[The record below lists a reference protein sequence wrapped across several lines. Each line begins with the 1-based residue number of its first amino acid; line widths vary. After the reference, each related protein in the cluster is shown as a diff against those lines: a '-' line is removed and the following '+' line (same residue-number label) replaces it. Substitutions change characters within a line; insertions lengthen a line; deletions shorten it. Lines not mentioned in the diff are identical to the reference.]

1 MGVYKDI
8 NIPDELDCVIHQM
21 REVDGYREE
30 LSSLGQQWDLLT
42 ILGQMSGDGIDMS
55 ATREA
60 FKQLTG
66 DLLSNLGLET
76 LKKVLRKLT
85 AKAQVA
91 VDIVVRNLF
100 ERTADIGFLATDAEI
115 RDFLREGGDRDL
127 LEARLREYVAKYSV
141 YDNVIVVG
149 PDGSIKAQIDKTNG
163 LTQSTDPII
172 EECLRTTGAF
182 VETFRQTEFAPD
194 VPRKLMYA
202 FRVTETDDPR
212 SRALGVLCLCFRF
225 ENEMEGVFKNLM
237 GENDWECIT
246 LLDGH
251 GEVIASGDK
260 YQIPVGAKVEH
271 VLDQPFKV
279 VKFAG
284 REYLSKSCATKGYQG
299 YMGPGWYGHVMVAM
313 DQAFDVRADSSKE
326 IAPPPVMRAVLAS
339 QRLFSPDIR
348 RIPRDAERIQRD
360 LDRSVWNG
368 NVRQESSAQED
379 NDKGQ
384 ANANKVLLWE
394 ISKTGARTKSVF
406 ERSIT
411 NLRTTVVSSILHDVH
426 FMASLAID
434 IMDRNLYERAN
445 DCRWWALNL
454 TFRTI
459 MAKFGINAADQKEI
473 TEILTYINS
482 LYTVYSNIFIFDRN
496 GTVIA
501 ASNPEQQGIV
511 GRPIEGRW
519 VQDTLS
525 NNQSQWY
532 TASPFEASPLYGD
545 NPTYIYS
552 APITSASDGRRNVGG
567 IGIIF
572 DSTAQF
578 HAMLDDCLPR
588 NGDGAVI
595 DDAFALFIDRQ
606 GHVISASRP
615 DIEVGEKFGIDPAL
629 LNLPAGEGSSSI
641 FSFKG
646 SYYAMGVH
654 ASSGYREFKGP
665 NDPYKN
671 DVRAVVFIPLSE
683 AVEMV
688 ERVDSSDALAAS
700 VKTSNRLA
708 GAKQVEIATFFIGD
722 HWIGVNAQWVLEA
735 VSMDFISRVPHAPAG
750 LKGVMKLR
758 DSVLPVLSVHDR
770 VGKGIKYDN
779 EETQIVVI
787 TTTLGPW
794 GMIVDRLGPI
804 PTVDPNQ
811 IDTDSAV
818 VRRAGGYVSGLVKP
832 AHGSEWPRLLIVVDP
847 QELRKTLLSIEGEE
861 FMASL
866 DAN

>member
-1 MGVYKDI
+1 
-8 NIPDELDCVIHQM
+8 
-21 REVDGYREE
+21 
-30 LSSLGQQWDLLT
+30 
-42 ILGQMSGDGIDMS
+42 
-55 ATREA
+55 
-60 FKQLTG
+60 
-66 DLLSNLGLET
+66 
-76 LKKVLRKLT
+76 
-85 AKAQVA
+85 
-91 VDIVVRNLF
+91 
-100 ERTADIGFLATDAEI
+100 
-115 RDFLREGGDRDL
+115 
-127 LEARLREYVAKYSV
+127 
-141 YDNVIVVG
+141 
-149 PDGSIKAQIDKTNG
+149 
-163 LTQSTDPII
+163 
-172 EECLRTTGAF
+172 
-182 VETFRQTEFAPD
+182 
-194 VPRKLMYA
+194 
-202 FRVTETDDPR
+202 
-212 SRALGVLCLCFRF
+212 
-225 ENEMEGVFKNLM
+225 
-237 GENDWECIT
+237 
-246 LLDGH
+246 
-251 GEVIASGDK
+251 
-260 YQIPVGAKVEH
+260 
-271 VLDQPFKV
+271 
-279 VKFAG
+279 
-284 REYLSKSCATKGYQG
+284 
-299 YMGPGWYGHVMVAM
+299 
-313 DQAFDVRADSSKE
+313 
-326 IAPPPVMRAVLAS
+326 
-339 QRLFSPDIR
+339 
-348 RIPRDAERIQRD
+348 
-360 LDRSVWNG
+360 
-368 NVRQESSAQED
+368 
-379 NDKGQ
+379 
-384 ANANKVLLWE
+384 
-394 ISKTGARTKSVF
+394 
-406 ERSIT
+406 
-411 NLRTTVVSSILHDVH
+411 
-426 FMASLAID
+426 
-434 IMDRNLYERAN
+434 
-445 DCRWWALNL
+445 
-454 TFRTI
+454 
-459 MAKFGINAADQKEI
+459 
-473 TEILTYINS
+473 
-482 LYTVYSNIFIFDRN
+482 
-496 GTVIA
+496 
-501 ASNPEQQGIV
+501 
-511 GRPIEGRW
+511 
-519 VQDTLS
+519 
-525 NNQSQWY
+525 
-532 TASPFEASPLYGD
+532 
-545 NPTYIYS
+545 
-552 APITSASDGRRNVGG
+552 
-567 IGIIF
+567 
-572 DSTAQF
+572 
-578 HAMLDDCLPR
+578 MLDDCLPR

-832 AHGSEWPRLLIVVDP
+832 AHGSDWPRLLIVVDP

>member
-8 NIPDELDCVIHQM
+8 SIPDELDCVIHQM

-76 LKKVLRKLT
+76 LRKVLRKLT

-100 ERTADIGFLATDAEI
+100 ERTADIGFLATDHNI
-115 RDFLREGGDRDL
+115 RDYLRDGGEQAV
-127 LEARLREYVAKYSV
+127 LEARFREYIAKYSV
-141 YDNVIVVG
+141 YDNVILIG
-149 PDGSIKAQIDKTNG
+149 IDGSIRAQIDHTNG
-163 LTQSTDPII
+163 LTSTTDPIVGD
-172 EECLRTTGAF
+172 CLRTSNAY
-182 VETFRQTEFAPD
+182 VECYRETELAPQFH
-194 VPRKLMYA
+194 RKLLYA

-212 SRALGVLCLCFRF
+212 SKALGVLVLCFRF

-237 GENDWECIT
+237 GANDWECIT
-246 LLDGH
+246 LLDGE

-260 YQIPVGAKVEH
+260 YQIPVGAKVEF

-299 YMGPGWYGHVMVAM
+299 YMGPGWYGHVMVAL
-313 DQAFDVRADSSKE
+313 DQAFDVRADPSHA
-326 IAPPPVMRAVLAS
+326 IAAPPVMRAVLAS

-368 NVRQESSAQED
+368 NVRQESIAHEE
-379 NDKGQ
+379 NDQGQ

-445 DCRWWALNL
+445 DCRWWAL
-454 TFRTI
+454 TQSFRSIMSKHTI
-459 MAKFGINAADQKEI
+459 TAGDQKSM
-473 TEILTYINS
+473 TETLSYINS
-482 LYTVYSNIFIFDRN
+482 LYTVYSNIFVFDRS
-496 GTVIA
+496 GTVLA
-501 ASNPEQQGIV
+501 VSNPENQGLV
-511 GRPIEGRW
+511 GRPVEGRW

-525 NNQSQWY
+525 NHQSQWY
-532 TASPFEASPLYGD
+532 TASSFEESNLY
-545 NPTYIYS
+545 NEQRTYIYA
-552 APITSASDGRRNVGG
+552 APITAAHDVRRNVGG
-567 IGIIF
+567 IGVVF
-572 DSTAQF
+572 DSTPQF

-588 NGDGAVI
+588 TDDGVVI
-595 DDAFALFIDRQ
+595 ADAFALFVDRL
-606 GHVISASRP
+606 GHVIASTRP
-615 DIEVGEKFGIDPAL
+615 DIAIGEKFAIDSAT
-629 LNLPAGEGSSSI
+629 LNLPAGQGSSSI
-641 FSFKG
+641 FPFKG
-646 SYYAMGVH
+646 HYYAMGVH
-654 ASSGYREFKGP
+654 ASSGYREYKGP
-665 NDPYKN
+665 NDPYTN

-688 ERVDSSDALAAS
+688 ERAGSKDALASS
-700 VKTSNRLA
+700 VKTSNRVA
-708 GAKQVEIATFFIGD
+708 GAKQVEIATFFIGE

-735 VSMDFISRVPHAPAG
+735 VSMDFISRVPHAPSG

-758 DSVLPVLSVHDR
+758 DTVLPVMSVHEK
-770 VGKGIKYDN
+770 VGRNIKFED

-787 TTTLGPW
+787 NTSLGPW

-818 VRRAGGYVSGLVKP
+818 VKRAGSYVSGLVKP
-832 AHGSEWPRLLIVVDP
+832 APGSAWPRLLIVVDP
-847 QELRKTLLSIEGEE
+847 QELRKTLLSLEGEE
-861 FMASL
+861 FL
-866 DAN
+866 ANLE

>member
-8 NIPDELDCVIHQM
+8 SIPDELDCVIHQM

-100 ERTADIGFLATDAEI
+100 ERTADIGFLATDADI
-115 RDFLREGGDRDL
+115 RGFLRDGGDRAE
-127 LEARLREYVAKYSV
+127 LEARFREYVAKYSV
-141 YDNVIVVG
+141 YDNVILVG
-149 PDGSIKAQIDKTNG
+149 LDGSIRAQIDKANG
-163 LTQSTDPII
+163 LTETTDPII
-172 EECLRTTGAF
+172 GECLRTSGSY
-182 VETFRQTEFAPD
+182 VEMFRQTELAPD

-246 LLDGH
+246 LLDGN

-260 YQIPVGAKVEH
+260 YQIPVGAKVEF

-299 YMGPGWYGHVMVAM
+299 YMGPGWYGHVMVALE
-313 DQAFDVRADSSKE
+313 QAFDVRSDASKE
-326 IAPPPVMRAVLAS
+326 IAPAPVMRAVLAS

-368 NVRQESSAQED
+368 NVRQESIAYED
-379 NDKGQ
+379 NDQGQ

-411 NLRTTVVSSILHDVH
+411 NLRTTVVSSILYDVN
-426 FMASLAID
+426 FMASLAIN

-445 DCRWWALNL
+445 DCRWWALTNS
-454 TFRTI
+454 FRTI
-459 MAKFGINAADQKEI
+459 MAKHTITAAEQKEM
-473 TEILTYINS
+473 TEILSYING
-482 LYTVYSNIFIFDRN
+482 LYTVYFNIFVFDRT
-496 GTVIA
+496 GTVLA
-501 ASNPEQQGIV
+501 ASNPTQQNIV

-525 NNQSQWY
+525 NHQSQWY
-532 TASPFEASPLYGD
+532 TASPFEATPLYGD
-545 NPTYIYS
+545 SPTYVYA
-552 APITSASDGRRNVGG
+552 APITSAFDGRRNVGG
-567 IGIIF
+567 IGIVF
-572 DSTAQF
+572 DSTPQF

-588 NGDGAVI
+588 TADGSVI
-595 DDAFALFIDRQ
+595 DDAFALFVDRH
-606 GHVISASRP
+606 GSVLTASRP
-615 DIEVGEKFGIDPAL
+615 DIAVGDKFAIEQAL
-629 LNLPAGEGSSSI
+629 LNLPAGDGSASI

-646 SYYAMGVH
+646 NYYAMGVH
-654 ASSGYREFKGP
+654 ASNGYREYKGP
-665 NDPYKN
+665 NDPYTN

-688 ERVDSSDALAAS
+688 ERVGSTDALAAS

-708 GAKQVEIATFFIGD
+708 GAKQVEIATFFIGE

-735 VSMDFISRVPHAPAG
+735 VSMDFISRVPHAPSG

-758 DSVLPVLSVHDR
+758 DSVLPVMSVHDR
-770 VGKGIKYDN
+770 VGKQIKFED

-787 TTTLGPW
+787 STSLGPW

-818 VRRAGGYVSGLVKP
+818 VKRAGGYVSGLVKP
-832 AHGSEWPRLLIVVDP
+832 SPGSDWPRLLIVIDP
-847 QELRKTLLSIEGEE
+847 QELRRTLLSLEGEE

-866 DAN
+866 EPS